1 MQGIMI
7 MEEHVVVDMIMEVI
21 LDVVDMIQ
29 EEVDVVEG
37 EDVEVGEL
45 IDFSSYFI
53 KNSFL
58 KSETALYSSIW
69 LNNLISKFV
78 FSI

>member
-1 MQGIMI
+1 MI

-29 EEVDVVEG
+29 EEGDVVEG

-53 KNSFL
+53 KNSFF
-58 KSETALYSSIW
+58 KSETALYSSI
-69 LNNLISKFV
+69 
-78 FSI
+78 